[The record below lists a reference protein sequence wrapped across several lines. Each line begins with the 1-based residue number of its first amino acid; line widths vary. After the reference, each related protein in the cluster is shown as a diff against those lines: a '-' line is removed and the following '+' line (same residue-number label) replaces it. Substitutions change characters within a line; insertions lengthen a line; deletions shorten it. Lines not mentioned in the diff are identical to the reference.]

1 MHYNNMASTIWSV
14 ADLLRGSYRQSEYGR
29 VILPFTLLRRIECIL
44 ESSRD
49 AVLGECAKIAKMNEA
64 IRNGNKASG
73 KQPPDPE
80 IQPDIF
86 LIKAAGQKFYNTTPL
101 TLENIKGDPGNVL
114 RNMIA
119 YINGFSENCRE
130 IFARFGFEAQ
140 LARLEA
146 SDLLMPVVQRFA
158 QEDLSPGTVRSTDMG
173 LVFEELIRRFAE
185 ASNETAGEH
194 YTPRDVVRL
203 MVGLLFA
210 PDDEGDVFTPGKVL
224 TVYDP
229 TAGTGGMLSVAE
241 EYFTFENHGPET
253 RLVLYGQELND
264 ESYAICKADM
274 LIKGQDPANIIAGNT
289 LSHDGHPTMRFNYM
303 LSNPPYGVEW
313 KQVEKQVRE
322 EHLEKGDLGRF
333 GPGLP
338 RISDGSLLFLLH
350 LISKMQ
356 PVDSA
361 TGQGGS
367 RIGIVF
373 NGSPLFTG
381 GAGSGESEIRR
392 HILTNDLLEAIVA
405 LPTDLFYNTG
415 IATYIWILSN
425 RKPAPRKGKVQL
437 INASGERFWEKMRSS
452 QGNKRRKISK
462 AQQEEIIRLYG
473 GEVANGVSKV
483 FSNDDFGYTA
493 VTVERPLRLNFQAS
507 PERVARLE
515 ACKPLQKPEGL
526 LPELKKV
533 LATLDGEK
541 VWQNRDEFLKALKA
555 ALKKADCKL
564 SPQQQKSVWQ
574 ALSEK
579 DPTAGICC
587 DAKGKPE
594 PDTDA
599 RDVENI
605 PLGTDIDKYF
615 EREVRPH
622 VPEAWMDRSKDKIG
636 YEIPFNRHFY
646 VYTPPRPLEVI
657 DAELRELSKEIV
669 ELLGEGL

>member
-44 ESSRD
+44 EPTRE
-49 AVLGECAKIAKMNEA
+49 AVLAEYAKIAKMNEA
-64 IRNGNKASG
+64 IRNSNKASG
-73 KQPPDPE
+73 KQPPEPD

-101 TLENIKGDPGNVL
+101 TLENIKGDPGNTL
-114 RNMIA
+114 RNMVA
-119 YINGFSENCRE
+119 YINGFSENCQE

-140 LARLEA
+140 LNRLHSA
-146 SDLLMPVVQRFA
+146 DLLMPVVQRFA
-158 QEDLSPGTVRSTDMG
+158 QEDLRPGTIRSTDMG
-173 LVFEELIRRFAE
+173 LVFEELIRKFAE

-210 PDDEGDVFTPGKVL
+210 PDDDGDVFTPGKVL

-241 EYFTFENHGPET
+241 EYFTVENHGPET

-274 LIKGQDPANIIAGNT
+274 LIKGQDPANIVAGNT

-313 KQVEKQVRE
+313 KQVEKHVRE
-322 EHLEKGDLGRF
+322 EHAEQGALGRF

-338 RISDGSLLFLLH
+338 RISVGSLLFLLH

-356 PVDSA
+356 PVDRT
-361 TGQGGS
+361 TGHGGS

-392 HILTNDLLEAIVA
+392 HILENDLLEAIVA

-425 RKPAPRKGKVQL
+425 RKPSHRKGKVQL
-437 INASGERFWEKMRSS
+437 INASSERFWEKMRSS
-452 QGNKRRKISK
+452 QGNKRREISP
-462 AQQEEIIRLYG
+462 AQQTEIINLYG
-473 GEVANGVSKV
+473 GITTNGVSKV
-483 FSNDDFGYTA
+483 FANADFGYTA
-493 VTVERPLRLNFQAS
+493 VTVERPLRLNFQVND
-507 PERVARLE
+507 ERTAKLD
-515 ACKPLQKPEGL
+515 ACKPLQKPDNL
-526 LPELKKV
+526 LPSLKET
-533 LATLDGEK
+533 LATLDSVK
-541 VWQNRDEFLKALKA
+541 VWKNRDTFLKELKTV
-555 ALKKADCKL
+555 LKKAELKL
-564 SPQQQKSVWQ
+564 SPQQQKAVWL

-579 DPTAGICC
+579 DATADICH
-587 DAKGKPE
+587 DAKGAPE
-594 PDTDA
+594 PDTDL

-605 PLGTDIDKYF
+605 PLCTDIDAYF
-615 EREVRPH
+615 AREVLPH
-622 VPEAWMDRSKDKIG
+622 VPDAWMDRTKDRIG

-669 ELLGEGL
+669 ELLGDGI